1 MALTTERDGKE
12 MGLDVHPT
20 KPTAKG
26 PSEWFTGDV
35 WIDAIGQA
43 QGSSPATI
51 GSVHFTPGARSAWHS
66 HSVGQTLY
74 VTEGEGRV
82 QSRGGPVLT
91 IRPGDVVSTP
101 GDEWHWHGAAPD
113 HFMTHLSLTEGDTE
127 WGKHVADAEYH
138 DEPQ

>member
-1 MALTTERDGKE
+1 ME
-12 MGLDVHPT
+12 VHPK

-26 PSEWFTGDV
+26 PTEWFTGDV
-35 WIDAIGQA
+35 WIDGIGQ
-43 QGSSPATI
+43 GRGHSPVTI
-51 GSVHFTPGARSAWHS
+51 GSVHFTPGALTAWHS
-66 HSVGQTLY
+66 HTVGQTLY

-127 WGKHVADAEYH
+127 WGKHVADAEYY